1 MVRQKQSTSGK
12 ELQDSDQLAVFRET
26 FASFNN
32 TIKRLNESYAT
43 LQARYQQLSDE
54 LTATNEK
61 LREVLDQ
68 NLQTKNFL
76 QNVLESLTAGV
87 ITIDLEGK
95 IKSINRSGCAILH
108 IKPKQII
115 GTEYENIFGKT
126 LAGVHSLCSLFSG
139 GKPYRNLEKDVRI
152 GDGTVIPISVSSA
165 PITDSTA
172 NTVGALE
179 VFVDLTEVK
188 RMQEEM
194 ARVRSLA
201 ALGEVAAVIAHEVR
215 NPLSGIAG
223 FAALLRDELGDDHP
237 HVGYVD
243 KISAGVQKL
252 NRSVTSLLEY
262 ARDLRHEP
270 RAGDLN
276 LLLNETIDFFRMDL
290 HTRNS
295 DAQVDL
301 CLPAE
306 PVVCEFDRENLGGAL
321 VNLLKN
327 ADEAMPGGGTIRVNL
342 AANDSKVTLSI
353 ADQGTAIPEE
363 IREKIFAPFFTTRNG
378 GTGLGLALVKK
389 VVEAH
394 RGMIEVDSG
403 KGVGSTFTII
413 LPTSSR

>member
-1 MVRQKQSTSGK
+1 MVRQKQSAPGK
-12 ELQDSDQLAVFRET
+12 ELQDSDQLAVFREA

-32 TIKRLNESYAT
+32 TIKRLNESYST
-43 LQARYQQLSDE
+43 LQARYQRLSDE

-115 GTEYENIFGKT
+115 GTEYEKIFGKT
-126 LAGVHSLCSLFSG
+126 LAGAYSLRSLFSG
-139 GKPYRNLEKDVRI
+139 GKAYRNLEKDVRI
-152 GDGTVIPISVSSA
+152 DDGTVIPISVSSA
-165 PITDSTA
+165 PITDSAA

-179 VFVDLTEVK
+179 VFVDLTEAK

-276 LLLNETIDFFRMDL
+276 SLLKETIDFFRMDL
-290 HTRNS
+290 HSRNS

-301 CLPAE
+301 TLPAK

-327 ADEAMPGGGTIRVNL
+327 ADEAMPDGGIIRVDL
-342 AANDSKVTLSI
+342 AANGSKVMLSI
-353 ADQGTAIPEE
+353 ADQGTSIPAE
-363 IREKIFAPFFTTRNG
+363 IREKIFAPFFTTRDG

-394 RGMIEVDSG
+394 RGIIEVDSRD
-403 KGVGSTFTII
+403 GVGSTFTII
-413 LPTSSR
+413 LPASSH

>member
-1 MVRQKQSTSGK
+1 MVRQKQSASGK

-43 LQARYQQLSDE
+43 LQARYQKLSDE

-115 GTEYENIFGKT
+115 GAEYEKIFGKT
-126 LAGVHSLCSLFSG
+126 LAGAYSLRSLFSG
-139 GKPYRNLEKDVRI
+139 GKAYRNLEKDVRI
-152 GDGTVIPISVSSA
+152 DDGTVIPISVSSA
-165 PITDSTA
+165 PITDRAS

-188 RMQEEM
+188 RMQEEV
-194 ARVRSLA
+194 ARVKSLA

-223 FAALLRDELGDDHP
+223 FAALLREELGDDHP
-237 HVGYVD
+237 HVDYVD

-276 LLLNETIDFFRMDL
+276 SLLKETIDFFRMDL

-301 CLPAE
+301 SLPVV

-327 ADEAMPGGGTIRVNL
+327 ADEAMPDGGTIRVNL
-342 AANDSKVTLSI
+342 AANGSKVILSI
-353 ADQGTAIPEE
+353 ADQGTSIPEE

-394 RGMIEVDSG
+394 RGMIEVDSRD
-403 KGVGSTFTII
+403 GVGSTFTII
-413 LPTSSR
+413 LPASPH

>member
-1 MVRQKQSTSGK
+1 MVKQKQKVSGDG
-12 ELQDSDQLAVFRET
+12 LQDSDQLAVFRET

-32 TIKRLNESYAT
+32 TVERLNESYAT
-43 LQARYQQLSDE
+43 LQSRYQQLSDE
-54 LTATNEK
+54 LTSTNVK

-76 QNVLESLTAGV
+76 ENVLESLTAGV
-87 ITIDLEGK
+87 ITIDLEGR

-108 IKPKQII
+108 IKSEQII
-115 GTEYENIFGKT
+115 GAEYDRIFGKT
-126 LAGVHSLCSLFSG
+126 LAGAHSLCDLLSG
-139 GKPYRNLEKDVRI
+139 GEGYRDLEKDVRI
-152 GDGTVIPISVSSA
+152 DDGTVIPISASSA
-165 PITDSTA
+165 PINDGVV

-243 KISAGVQKL
+243 KISAGVQRL

-276 LLLNETIDFFRMDL
+276 SLVKETIDFFRMDL
-290 HTRNS
+290 HARNS

-301 CLPAE
+301 SLPAE
-306 PVVCEFDRENLGGAL
+306 PTVCEFDRENLGGAL

-327 ADEAMPGGGTIRVNL
+327 ADEAMPSGGTISVNL
-342 AANDSKVTLSI
+342 AANDGKVMLSI
-353 ADQGTAIPEE
+353 ADQGTSIPEE

-403 KGVGSTFTII
+403 DGVGSTFTIF
-413 LPTSSR
+413 LPADSH